1 MRNQEAARYARWAAW
16 AALGIAL
23 IAGGAYL
30 KRAILQARARARQP
44 AAVAATVEQQSNE
57 FSFSKVENDR
67 TLFTVRASRA
77 TQFKDENRALLED
90 VWITV
95 YGREGNR
102 NDNIHTR
109 ECNYEPKSGNVN
121 CQGDVKIDLS
131 GAGPGPASGAAKLP
145 ANENKTAEVKPTVIE
160 TKSDQ
165 PIQITTK
172 NLSFNRETG
181 QASTPEAV
189 QFRFP
194 AGDGRA
200 VGVIY
205 DSQNSTVR
213 LQHDVQVNMAATG
226 KTNGLPVTATGET
239 MDIRRND
246 RIVVLSG
253 AANAPAVVRE
263 GARELFAGKI
273 VIELDANFHAQH
285 VVAEDHPSV
294 HGKDASGEFTAAGER
309 FEGFLNPGGSIERIV
324 ADGKVAGTNRTKTG
338 TDTFS
343 MAHVEFTMQG
353 KENLIQTMA
362 ATGDVAFD
370 SSAGAD
376 SRSLQTQSLLVKF
389 GQGQQP
395 GKARV
400 ETAETLAPG
409 TIVSK
414 VAGDSTE
421 LRAKKFVTQFNAAG
435 QMEKLFGY
443 SGVEIR
449 RQNTAGVPQNS
460 SATELVATFGPGG
473 DWDTVDEKG
482 NVKFQ
487 QGDRQGSSARARMVR
502 ATDTITMDGSPVMS
516 DAISRTTASSV
527 VIDQKS
533 GDIRATGG
541 VVSTY
546 SPAAQASA
554 QANAQANAQSG
565 APSGAQT
572 SAQNTPMT
580 LGTGPGHVSAQT
592 LTGST
597 TSGHVIY
604 TGHARLWQ
612 GDSVLQANQIEVWRD
627 EKKLVATGNV
637 VAVFP
642 QAAGTQLKTPT
653 SPVPSAKAV
662 STAADPNAPHGPTL
676 WEIHAPMLTY
686 WSDSGKAHLE
696 GGVTAD
702 SQEGAMVSKTL
713 DVFLTP
719 APTPAGAQ
727 TGSAAKASANGA
739 RQLDHALAL
748 GGVTVR
754 QGDRRGT
761 AEQAEYTAAD
771 GKFVLS
777 GGNPIITDASSD
789 TTTGHSLTF
798 FVANDTI
805 LIDSQEGSRTLTRH
819 RVEK

>member
-1 MRNQEAARYARWAAW
+1 LRNQEAARYARWAAW
-16 AALGIAL
+16 AALSIAL
-23 IAGGAYL
+23 IAGGTYTQ
-30 KRAILQARARARQP
+30 RAIRQARARARQP

-57 FSFSKVENDR
+57 FSFSKVESDR

-77 TQFKDENRALLED
+77 TQFKDENRAVLED
-90 VWITV
+90 VWITI

-121 CQGDVKIDLS
+121 CQGDVKIDLASAAPSVTADGGKTRLS
-131 GAGPGPASGAAKLP
+131 GK
-145 ANENKTAEVKPTVIE
+145 KTADAKAPGATQKV
-160 TKSDQ
+160 DQ

-189 QFRFP
+189 QFHFP
-194 AGDGRA
+194 GGQGRA
-200 VGVIY
+200 VGVTY
-205 DSQNSTVR
+205 DSQNVTVR
-213 LQHDVQVNMAATG
+213 LEHAVEIEMAG
-226 KTNGLPVTATGET
+226 SEKTAGLPVTATGGSME
-239 MDIRRND
+239 IRRNE
-246 RIVVLSG
+246 RIVDLG
-253 AANAPAVVRE
+253 APALVRQ
-263 GARELFAGKI
+263 GARELSAGKI
-273 VIELDANFHAQH
+273 SIELDKDFHAQH
-285 VVAEDHPSV
+285 VVAEDHPAV
-294 HGKDASGEFTAAGER
+294 HSKDANGEFEATGER
-309 FEGFLNPGGSIERIV
+309 FEGFLNAEGSVDRIV
-324 ADGKVAGTNRTKTG
+324 ADGQVAGTNHTKTG

-343 MAHVEFTMQG
+343 MSRVEFTMQG
-353 KENLIQTMA
+353 KQNLLKTMA
-362 ATGDVAFD
+362 ATGDVAFK
-370 SSAGAD
+370 SAEGSD

-389 GQGQQP
+389 GAGKQP
-395 GKARV
+395 GKSRV
-400 ETAETLAPG
+400 ESAQTLAPG
-409 TIVSK
+409 TIISK
-414 VAGDSTE
+414 AGADSTE

-435 QMEKLFGY
+435 QVEKLFGY

-449 RQNTAGVPQNS
+449 RQTAAGVPQIS
-460 SATELVATFGPGG
+460 SATELAATFGAEG
-473 DWDTVDEKG
+473 DWDTLDEKG

-487 QGDRQGSSARARMVR
+487 QGDRQASAARARVVR
-502 ATDTITMDGSPVMS
+502 ATDTITMDGSPILS

-527 VIDQKS
+527 AINQKS

-546 SPAAQASA
+546 SPVAQGNALAATPITLG
-554 QANAQANAQSG
+554 SG
-565 APSGAQT
+565 A
-572 SAQNTPMT
+572 
-580 LGTGPGHVSAQT
+580 GHISAQT
-592 LTGST
+592 LAGST

-612 GDSVLQANQIEVWRD
+612 GDSVLQANEIEVWRD

-637 VAVFP
+637 LALFP
-642 QAAGTQLKTPT
+642 QAPGSEVKTPGLPSKPSSVSPKPTDAGTTRT
-653 SPVPSAKAV
+653 
-662 STAADPNAPHGPTL
+662 PTL

-686 WSDSGKAHLE
+686 WSDAGKAHLE
-696 GGVTAD
+696 NGVTAN
-702 SQEGAMVSKTL
+702 SQEGSMESRTL
-713 DVFLTP
+713 DVFLSP
-719 APTPAGAQ
+719 ASAGAQ
-727 TGSAAKASANGA
+727 GAAASAPALTATKASASGA

-754 QGDRRGT
+754 QGDRRGK
-761 AEQAEYTAAD
+761 AEQAEYTASD

>member
-1 MRNQEAARYARWAAW
+1 LQERFLRNQEAARYARWAAM

-23 IAGGAYL
+23 IAAGAYL
-30 KRAILQARARARQP
+30 QRLIRQARARARQP
-44 AAVAATVEQQSNE
+44 ASVAATVEQQSNE

-131 GAGPGPASGAAKLP
+131 GAGPGPTGGAGKP
-145 ANENKTAEVKPTVIE
+145 AANGTKTAEVKPAVIE

-194 AGDGRA
+194 AGAGHA
-200 VGVIY
+200 VGVVY

-213 LQHDVQVNMAATG
+213 LEHDVEVNMAATE
-226 KTNGLPVTATGET
+226 KSNGLPVTANGSSME
-239 MDIRRND
+239 IRRND
-246 RIVVLSG
+246 RVVVLSG
-253 AANAPAVVRE
+253 AANAPAVVRQ
-263 GARELFAGKI
+263 GARELSAGKI
-273 VIELDANFHAQH
+273 SIELDANFHAQH
-285 VVAEDHPSV
+285 VVAEDHPAV
-294 HGKDASGEFTAAGER
+294 HGKNAGGEFAAAGER
-309 FEGFLNPGGSIERIV
+309 FEGFLNPGGAIERIV

-343 MAHVEFTMQG
+343 MSRVEFTMHG

-370 SSAGAD
+370 STEGAD
-376 SRSLQTQSLLVKF
+376 ARSLQTQSLLVKF
-389 GQGQQP
+389 GQGKQP
-395 GKARV
+395 GKTRV

-409 TIVSK
+409 TIISK
-414 VAGDSTE
+414 AAGDSTE

-435 QMEKLFGY
+435 QVEKLFGY

-449 RQNTAGVPQNS
+449 RLSATGAPQTS
-460 SATELVATFGPGG
+460 SATELVATFAPSG

-487 QGDRQGSSARARMVR
+487 QGDRQGGAARARMVR
-502 ATDTITMDGSPVMS
+502 ATDTITMDGSPVLS

-546 SPAAQASA
+546 SAAAQAGT
-554 QANAQANAQSG
+554 QSG
-565 APSGAQT
+565 APT

-642 QAAGTQLKTPT
+642 QAAGTQLKTPA
-653 SPVPSAKAV
+653 SPVPSTKAV
-662 STAADPNAPHGPTL
+662 STTADPNAPHGPTL

-686 WSDSGKAHLE
+686 WSDTGKAHLE
-696 GGVTAD
+696 GGVTAN
-702 SQEGAMVSKTL
+702 SQEGAMESKTL

-719 APTPAGAQ
+719 APAPGGVQPAT
-727 TGSAAKASANGA
+727 TGKPSAAGA

-761 AEQAEYTAAD
+761 AEQAEYTASD

>member
-1 MRNQEAARYARWAAW
+1 M
-16 AALGIAL
+16 
-23 IAGGAYL
+23 
-30 KRAILQARARARQP
+30 ARARLNQP

-57 FSFSKVENDR
+57 FSYSQVENQR
-67 TLFTVRASRA
+67 TLFTIRASRA
-77 TQFKDENRALLED
+77 TQFKDEKRAVLQD
-90 VWITV
+90 VWITI

-109 ECNYEPKSGNVN
+109 ECNYEPKSGAVQ
-121 CQGDVKIDLS
+121 CQGDVQIDLS
-131 GAGPGPASGAAKLP
+131 AAVPAAGKTLAGDKKSENAKPIATEPKPG
-145 ANENKTAEVKPTVIE
+145 
-160 TKSDQ
+160 Q
-165 PIQITTK
+165 PVQITTK
-172 NLSFNRETG
+172 NLSFDRESG
-181 QASTPEAV
+181 EASTSEPV

-194 AGDGRA
+194 QGQGHA
-200 VGVIY
+200 VGVTY
-205 DSQNSTVR
+205 DSRDATVR
-213 LQHDVQVNMAATG
+213 LEHDVEIDMAASEKTG
-226 KTNGLPVTATGET
+226 GLPVKATGGSLE
-239 MDIRRND
+239 IRRNE
-246 RIVVLSG
+246 RVVLL
-253 AANAPAVVRE
+253 NAPAVVRQ
-263 GARELFAGKI
+263 GARELAAGKI
-273 VIELDANFHAQH
+273 SIQLDADFHAQH
-285 VVAEDHPSV
+285 AIAEDHPSLRS
-294 HGKDASGEFTAAGER
+294 KTAEGEFAATGER
-309 FEGFLNPGGSIERIV
+309 FEGFLNPGGSLDRII
-324 ADGKVAGTNRTKTG
+324 ADGKVNGTNRTKTG

-343 MAHVEFTMQG
+343 MSHADFTMQG
-353 KENLIQTMA
+353 KQNVIKEMA
-362 ATGDVAFD
+362 ATGDVSFD
-370 SSAGAD
+370 SQHGSD

-389 GQGQQP
+389 GPGRQP
-395 GKARV
+395 GKERV
-400 ETAETLAPG
+400 ESAETLVPG
-409 TIVSK
+409 TIISK
-414 VAGDSTE
+414 TAADSTE
-421 LRAKKFVTQFNAAG
+421 LRAKKFVTQFNANG

-449 RQNTAGVPQNS
+449 RQIGSAAPQIS
-460 SATELVATFGPGG
+460 SATELAATFAANG
-473 DWDTVDEKG
+473 DWDTLDEKG

-487 QGDRQGSSARARMVR
+487 QADRQASAARARVSR
-502 ATDTITMDGSPVMS
+502 ESDTIIMEGSPVLS
-516 DAISRTTASSV
+516 DAVSRTTASNLT
-527 VIDQKS
+527 INQKS

-546 SPAAQASA
+546 TPAAQR
-554 QANAQANAQSG
+554 NAQGSVQS
-565 APSGAQT
+565 
-572 SAQNTPMT
+572 TPMT
-580 LGTGPGHVSAQT
+580 LGAGAGHISAQT

-642 QAAGTQLKTPT
+642 QASGPEVKTFA
-653 SPVPSAKAV
+653 SPAAHPAAEGKV
-662 STAADPNAPHGPTL
+662 SGSNAPHGPAL
-676 WEIHAPMLTY
+676 WEIHAPALTY
-686 WSDSGKAHLE
+686 WSDIGKAHLE
-696 GGVTAD
+696 GEVTAN
-702 SQEGAMVSKTL
+702 SQEGSMDSQTL

-719 APTPAGAQ
+719 APAAQPPSTQAAQAPAAATT
-727 TGSAAKASANGA
+727 TGPLGA

-754 QGDRRGT
+754 QGDRQGK

>member
-1 MRNQEAARYARWAAW
+1 LRNQEAARYARWAAW
-16 AALGIAL
+16 AAFAIAL
-23 IAGGAYL
+23 IAAGAYVR
-30 KRAILQARARARQP
+30 RAIQQARARARQP
-44 AAVAATVEQQSNE
+44 AAVAATVQQESNE

-77 TQFKDENRALLED
+77 TQFKEENRALLED
-90 VWITV
+90 VWITI

-109 ECNYEPKSGNVN
+109 ECNYEPKSGNVT
-121 CQGDVKIDLS
+121 CQGDVQIDLS
-131 GAGPGPASGAAKLP
+131 SATPGDTTGAAKAPLNGKKSADSKTP
-145 ANENKTAEVKPTVIE
+145 ALAQKAG
-160 TKSDQ
+160 Q

-172 NLSFNRETG
+172 NLSFNHDTG
-181 QASTPEAV
+181 QASTSEAV

-194 AGDGRA
+194 GGQGRA
-200 VGVIY
+200 VGVTY
-205 DSQNSTVR
+205 DSQNAAVR
-213 LQHDVQVNMAATG
+213 LDHAVEIEMAGSAQTG
-226 KTNGLPVTATGET
+226 GLPVTASGGSME
-239 MDIRRND
+239 IHRNE
-246 RIVVLSG
+246 RIVELS
-253 AANAPAVVRE
+253 APAVVRQ
-263 GARELFAGKI
+263 GARQLAAGKI
-273 VIELDANFHAQH
+273 SIELDANFHAQH
-285 VVAEDHPSV
+285 VVAEDHPAVQS
-294 HGKDASGEFTAAGER
+294 KDANSEFAATGER
-309 FEGFLNPGGSIERIV
+309 FEGFLNEGGSVDRII
-324 ADGKVAGTNRTKTG
+324 AAGNVAGTNHTKTG

-343 MAHVEFTMQG
+343 MSRVEFTMQG
-353 KENLIQTMA
+353 KQNLLKTMA
-362 ATGDVAFD
+362 ATGDVSFE
-370 SSAGAD
+370 SAQGND

-389 GQGQQP
+389 GQGKQP
-395 GKARV
+395 GKSRV
-400 ETAETLAPG
+400 ESAETLAPG
-409 TIVSK
+409 TIISK
-414 VAGDSTE
+414 AGADSTE
-421 LRAKKFVTQFNAAG
+421 LRAKKFVTQFNSAG
-435 QMEKLFGY
+435 QVEKLFGY

-449 RQNTAGVPQNS
+449 RQTAAGAPQIS
-460 SATELVATFGPGG
+460 SATELAATFGAGG
-473 DWDTVDEKG
+473 DWDTLDEKG

-487 QGDRQGSSARARMVR
+487 QADRQASAARARVVR
-502 ATDTITMDGSPVMS
+502 ATDTITMDGSPVLA
-516 DAISRTTASSV
+516 DAVSRTNATSV
-527 VIDQKS
+527 EINQKS

-546 SPAAQASA
+546 TPAPQGSAPAA
-554 QANAQANAQSG
+554 
-565 APSGAQT
+565 API
-572 SAQNTPMT
+572 T
-580 LGTGPGHVSAQT
+580 LGAGAGHVTAQT

-642 QAAGTQLKTPT
+642 QAPGTEVKTPG
-653 SPVPSAKAV
+653 PPAKV
-662 STAADPNAPHGPTL
+662 STGTPQPADSHTPTL
-676 WEIHAPMLTY
+676 WEIHAPTLTY
-686 WSDSGKAHLE
+686 WSDTGKAHLE
-696 GGVTAD
+696 GGVTAN
-702 SQEGAMVSKTL
+702 SQQGSMESRTL
-713 DVFLTP
+713 DVFLAP
-719 APTPAGAQ
+719 APMGSQGAPAGTSAV
-727 TGSAAKASANGA
+727 TVPTAAAGAPSAAKTSSPGA

-754 QGDRRGT
+754 QGDRRGK

>member
-1 MRNQEAARYARWAAW
+1 LRNQEAARYARWAAW
-16 AALGIAL
+16 AALGVAL
-23 IAGGAYL
+23 IAAGTYL
-30 KRAILQARARARQP
+30 QRAIRQARARARQP

-131 GAGPGPASGAAKLP
+131 GAGPGAAPGAAKLP
-145 ANENKTAEVKPTVIE
+145 SNGNKTAEVKPVVIE

-194 AGDGRA
+194 EGDGRA
-200 VGVIY
+200 VGVTY

-213 LQHDVQVNMAATG
+213 LEHDVEVNMAATE
-226 KTNGLPVTATGET
+226 KTNGLPVTARGGSME
-239 MDIRRND
+239 IRRND
-246 RIVVLSG
+246 RMVILSG
-253 AANAPAVVRE
+253 ASSAPAVVQQ
-263 GARELFAGKI
+263 GKRELTAGKI
-273 VIELDANFHAQH
+273 SIELDANFHAQH
-285 VVAEDHPSV
+285 VIAEDHPAV
-294 HGKDASGEFTAAGER
+294 HGKDASGEFAEAGER

-324 ADGKVAGTNRTKTG
+324 ADGNVTGTNRTKAG

-343 MAHVEFTMQG
+343 MSHVEFTMHG
-353 KENLIQTMA
+353 KENLIQRMA
-362 ATGDVAFD
+362 ATGDVAFN
-370 SSAGAD
+370 SSEGSD
-376 SRSLQTQSLLVKF
+376 SRGLQTQSLLVKF
-389 GQGQQP
+389 AQGKQP

-414 VAGDSTE
+414 AAGDSTE

-435 QMEKLFGY
+435 QVEKLFGY

-449 RQNTAGVPQNS
+449 RQSPSGAPQTS
-460 SATELVATFGPGG
+460 SATELVATFAPDG

-487 QGDRQGSSARARMVR
+487 QGDRQGSAARARMVR
-502 ATDTITMDGSPVMS
+502 ATDTITMDGSPVLS
-516 DAISRTTASSV
+516 DAISRTTAANV

-541 VVSTY
+541 VISTY
-546 SPAAQASA
+546 NPAA
-554 QANAQANAQSG
+554 QANAQTTPPSNSQ
-565 APSGAQT
+565 SGAQT

-597 TSGHVIY
+597 TSGHVTY

-637 VAVFP
+637 VAVFA
-642 QAAGTQLKTPT
+642 QASGSPLKTPSLPT
-653 SPVPSAKAV
+653 PSAKPVAP
-662 STAADPNAPHGPTL
+662 AADPNAPHGPTM
-676 WEIHAPMLTY
+676 WEIHAPQLTY

-696 GGVTAD
+696 GGVTAN
-702 SQEGAMVSKTL
+702 SQEGSMVSKTL

-719 APTPAGAQ
+719 VAAPSAAQGAS
-727 TGSAAKASANGA
+727 SAAKASPAGA

>member
-1 MRNQEAARYARWAAW
+1 LRNQEAARYARWAAW
-16 AALGIAL
+16 AAFAIAL
-23 IAGGAYL
+23 IAGGAYAQ
-30 KRAILQARARARQP
+30 RAIRQARARARQP

-77 TQFKDENRALLED
+77 TQFKDENRAVLED
-90 VWITV
+90 VWITI

-121 CQGDVKIDLS
+121 CQGDVKIDLASAAPS
-131 GAGPGPASGAAKLP
+131 GAPDAGKTPSSRKKAAD
-145 ANENKTAEVKPTVIE
+145 AKTPTAAQKV
-160 TKSDQ
+160 DQ

-189 QFRFP
+189 QFHFP
-194 AGDGRA
+194 GGQGRA
-200 VGVIY
+200 VGVSY
-205 DSQNSTVR
+205 DSENVTVR
-213 LQHDVQVNMAATG
+213 LEHAVEIEMAG
-226 KTNGLPVTATGET
+226 SEKTAGVPVTATGGSME
-239 MDIRRND
+239 IRRNE
-246 RIVVLSG
+246 RIVNLG
-253 AANAPAVVRE
+253 APALVRQ
-263 GARELFAGKI
+263 GARELSAGKI
-273 VIELDANFHAQH
+273 SIELDEDFHAQH
-285 VVAEDHPSV
+285 VVAQDHPAV
-294 HGKDASGEFTAAGER
+294 HSKDTNGQFEATGER
-309 FEGFLNPGGSIERIV
+309 FEGFMNAEGSVERIV
-324 ADGKVAGTNRTKTG
+324 ADGQVAGTNQTKTG

-343 MAHVEFTMQG
+343 MSRVEFTMQG
-353 KENLIQTMA
+353 KQNLLKTMA
-362 ATGDVAFD
+362 ATGDVTFK
-370 SSAGAD
+370 SAQGSD
-376 SRSLQTQSLLVKF
+376 SRSLQTQSLLAKF
-389 GQGQQP
+389 GAGKQP
-395 GKARV
+395 GKSRV
-400 ETAETLAPG
+400 ESAETLAPG
-409 TIVSK
+409 TIISK
-414 VAGDSTE
+414 AGADSTE

-435 QMEKLFGY
+435 QVENLFGY

-449 RQNTAGVPQNS
+449 RQTAAGVPQIS
-460 SATELVATFGPGG
+460 SATELAATFSAGG
-473 DWDTVDEKG
+473 DWDTLDEKG

-487 QGDRQGSSARARMVR
+487 QGDRQASAARARVVR
-502 ATDTITMDGSPVMS
+502 ATDTITMDGSPILS
-516 DAISRTTASSV
+516 DAISRTTASNV
-527 VIDQKS
+527 AINQKS
-533 GDIRATGG
+533 GDIRAMGG

-546 SPAAQASA
+546 SPVAQGNSPAATPITLG
-554 QANAQANAQSG
+554 SG
-565 APSGAQT
+565 A
-572 SAQNTPMT
+572 
-580 LGTGPGHVSAQT
+580 GHISAQT

-612 GDSVLQANQIEVWRD
+612 GDSVLQANEIEVWRD

-642 QAAGTQLKTPT
+642 QAPGSEVKTPGLPSKPSSV
-653 SPVPSAKAV
+653 SP
-662 STAADPNAPHGPTL
+662 TATGATTTHTPTL
-676 WEIHAPMLTY
+676 WEIHAPTLTY
-686 WSDSGKAHLE
+686 WSDLGKAHLE
-696 GGVTAD
+696 NGVTAN
-702 SQEGAMVSKTL
+702 SQEGSMESRTL
-713 DVFLTP
+713 DVFLSP
-719 APTPAGAQ
+719 APPAAQ
-727 TGSAAKASANGA
+727 SAAAGVVASAPASAATKPSASGA

-754 QGDRRGT
+754 QGDRRGK
-761 AEQAEYTAAD
+761 AEQAEYTASD